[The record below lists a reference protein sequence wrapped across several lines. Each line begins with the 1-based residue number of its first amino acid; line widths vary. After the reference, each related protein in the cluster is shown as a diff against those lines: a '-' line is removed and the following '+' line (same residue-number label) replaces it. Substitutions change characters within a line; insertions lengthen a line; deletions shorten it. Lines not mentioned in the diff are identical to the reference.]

1 MTPRRIA
8 TSLLVWLVVAVMVTF
23 VVYNAQG
30 VSLDLVGAS
39 VEAPL
44 GVVVIMAFVLGAI
57 SHALIRVM
65 RLRSKP

>member
-1 MTPRRIA
+1 MTPRRIV
-8 TSLLVWLVVAVMVTF
+8 TSLLARLVVAVMVTF

-44 GVVVIMAFVLGAI
+44 GVVVIMALVLGAI

-65 RLRSKP
+65 RLRSEP